1 MKKQIYLLLTAIL
14 LASSSVMANDV
25 KSKPALTE
33 NQIARVASEITRRVE
48 EIKNM
53 DKSDLSRVERK
64 ALRNELL
71 EMKKEAKAM
80 NGGVY
85 LSVGAI
91 IIILLVLILIL

>member
-1 MKKQIYLLLTAIL
+1 MKKQIYLLLTVVL

-33 NQIARVASEITRRVE
+33 NQIARISDLTRRVE
-48 EIKNM
+48 EFKNM
-53 DKSDLSRVERK
+53 DKSDLSRTQRK
-64 ALRNELL
+64 ALRNELIDI
-71 EMKKEAKAM
+71 KKEVKAT

-91 IIILLVLILIL
+91 IIILLVLILII

>member
-1 MKKQIYLLLTAIL
+1 MKKQIYLLLIAVL
-14 LASSSVMANDV
+14 LASGSVMANEV

-33 NQIARVASEITRRVE
+33 NQIARVSEITRRVE

-53 DKSDLSRVERK
+53 DKSDLSRTERK

-71 EMKKEAKAM
+71 DMKKEVKAT

>member
-1 MKKQIYLLLTAIL
+1 MKKQIYLLLTAVL
-14 LASSSVMANDV
+14 LASGSVMANEV

-33 NQIARVASEITRRVE
+33 SQIARVSEITRRVE

-53 DKSDLSRVERK
+53 DKSDLSRTERK
-64 ALRNELL
+64 ALRSELL
-71 EMKKEAKAM
+71 DMKKEVKAT